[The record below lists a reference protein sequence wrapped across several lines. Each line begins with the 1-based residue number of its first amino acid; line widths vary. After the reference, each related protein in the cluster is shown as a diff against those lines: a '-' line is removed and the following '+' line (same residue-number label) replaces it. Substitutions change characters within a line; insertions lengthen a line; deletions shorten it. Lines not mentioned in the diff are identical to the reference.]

1 MKFSPEKIPIGK
13 GKELIEVFK
22 DYLFLFENV
31 ENKVLK
37 VNPNVYLPLK
47 LEKGKESPLGLFL
60 KSAIVSNI
68 SRISSECQKLEVW
81 PGQEHRRTALL
92 GRVIFK
98 DKEGRLYRDIDL
110 KGIGHI
116 EKGKIQLPKI
126 SERVG
131 AVYGL
136 REKEY
141 AIEEYELAEFLLSK
155 GIRTNRILA
164 IVELKELIVK
174 GEKISLKEARKRE
187 IIPRFFTPVIEIRG
201 FGTCAR
207 IDDLMAV
214 KISMWDRD
222 VRESFRNLGQ
232 LLTSTEKEHPLDEKE
247 VENEKSIKRGKILLE
262 DAIKLVSQELNR
274 ENSPLSPKEYLQWFA
289 QTLGKNVGLMHREG
303 FAHNNLITHNITLDC
318 RIIDL
323 ATVNKLPKSRNK
335 RGKMIANE
343 ICQVKGSL
351 IDLKEAI
358 KALGEEK
365 KYKEVGEVPIIML
378 FEKGYNSV
386 FKK

>member
-1 MKFSPEKIPIGK
+1 MRFSPEKIPIGK

-22 DYLFLFENV
+22 DYLFLFERV
-31 ENKVLK
+31 ENEVLR

-47 LEKGKESPLGLFL
+47 LEEGRPSPLGLFL
-60 KSAIVSNI
+60 KSAMVSNI
-68 SRISSECQKLEVW
+68 SRVLPEYQKLEVW

-98 DKEGRLYRDIDL
+98 DKEGRPYRDIDL

-141 AIEEYELAEFLLSK
+141 AIEEYELAELLLSK

-164 IVELKELIVK
+164 IVELKDLIVG
-174 GEKISLKEARKRE
+174 GEKISLKEARKRG
-187 IIPRFFTPVIEIRG
+187 IIPRAFTPVIEIRG

-207 IDDLMAV
+207 IDDLITV
-214 KISMWDRD
+214 ELSMWERGI
-222 VRESFRNLGQ
+222 RESLRKLGH
-232 LLTSTEKEHPLDEKE
+232 LLTPTEKEYPLDEKRG
-247 VENEKSIKRGKILLE
+247 ENEKSIKRGKILLE

-274 ENSPLSPKEYLQWFA
+274 ESSPLSPEEYLQWFA

-303 FAHNNLITHNITLDC
+303 FAHNNLITNNITLDC

-323 ATVNKLPKSRNK
+323 DTVSGIPKSRNK
-335 RGKMIANE
+335 RKKMIENE
-343 ICQVKGSL
+343 IDQVEESL
-351 IDLKEAI
+351 INLKEAI
-358 KALGEEK
+358 EALGEEYK
-365 KYKEVGEVPIIML
+365 KVKKVQVTML
-378 FEKGYNSV
+378 FKKGYNSV